1 MNVLDS
7 KRNMQFSLIKRIIN
21 LAPRWKKSKMSM
33 IVNSERFSV
42 NIAKHLRMSTMIRK
56 NFMKFFHSK
65 KEILML
71 FSHLQKRIWRVNY
84 KKKSIKQ
91 KNLDLQTLN
100 STRYLVWDD
109 LHSLLLMRFIVK
121 LPFLL
126 DFFFYLFLKGNLKLQ
141 GKISLS
147 HLWIRVTKLRNS

>member
-7 KRNMQFSLIKRIIN
+7 KKNMQFSLIKRIIN
-21 LAPRWKKSKMSM
+21 LDPLWKKSKMSM
-33 IVNSERFSV
+33 TVNSERSSV
-42 NIAKHLRMSTMIRK
+42 NIVKHSRMSTMIRK
-56 NFMKFFHSK
+56 NSMKFFHSR
-65 KEILML
+65 KEILMR

-109 LHSLLLMRFIVK
+109 LHSLLLMRFIEK

-126 DFFFYLFLKGNLKLQ
+126 DFFFTYF
-141 GKISLS
+141 
-147 HLWIRVTKLRNS
+147 